1 MISSMIQFVWIHLI
15 QIMWLALLIYWV
27 LGTGGLKAVERR
39 ESQAQRV
46 SHLVPMLTAAL
57 LLILPERDLGV
68 LAVPFMERTWT
79 GYSIGVVLVVLGCAY
94 AILARR
100 YLGANWSGSVTLKQ
114 DHSLVQSGPYRYI
127 RHPIYTG
134 LMASVIMTVAAKG
147 TTLALVGGMMLVVG
161 WTLKARFEER
171 FLAAEL
177 GAAGYATY
185 RARVPMLLP
194 FGGKR
199 EVSS

>member
-15 QIMWLALLIYWV
+15 QIMWLALLLYWV

-39 ESQAQRV
+39 ESPVQRV
-46 SHLVPMLTAAL
+46 SHLVPMLIAAL
-57 LLILPERDLGV
+57 LLVLPGRDLGV

-79 GYSIGVVLVVLGCAY
+79 GYSIGVVLVGLGCAY

-134 LMASVIMTVAAKG
+134 LIAAFAG
-147 TTLALVGGMMLVVG
+147 TTLAIGEWRGLLALLLVCVSLVFK
-161 WTLKARFEER
+161 LRREER
-171 FLAAEL
+171 LMLEHF
-177 GAAGYATY
+177 GTSYTDY
-185 RARVPMLLP
+185 RRVSWALLP
-194 FGGKR
+194 WIY
-199 EVSS
+199 

>member
-1 MISSMIQFVWIHLI
+1 MIQYIWIHLI

-27 LGTGGLKAVERR
+27 LGTGRLKAVERR

-46 SHLVPMLTAAL
+46 SHLVPMLIAAL
-57 LLILPERDLGV
+57 LLILPGRDLGV
-68 LAVPFMERTWT
+68 LSVPFMERNWT
-79 GYSIGVVLVVLGCAY
+79 GYSIGVALVVLGCGY

-134 LMASVIMTVAAKG
+134 LIAAFAG
-147 TTLALVGGMMLVVG
+147 STLAIGEWRGLLALLLVCVSLVFK
-161 WTLKARFEER
+161 LRREER
-171 FLAAEL
+171 LMLEHF
-177 GAAGYATY
+177 GATY
-185 RARVPMLLP
+185 TDYRRVSWALLP
-194 FGGKR
+194 WIY
-199 EVSS
+199 

>member
-79 GYSIGVVLVVLGCAY
+79 GYSIGVILVVLGCAY

-134 LMASVIMTVAAKG
+134 LIAAFAG
-147 TTLALVGGMMLVVG
+147 TTLAIGEWRGLLALLLVCVSLVFK
-161 WTLKARFEER
+161 LRREER
-171 FLAAEL
+171 LMLEHFGTA
-177 GAAGYATY
+177 YTDY
-185 RARVPMLLP
+185 RRASWALLP
-194 FGGKR
+194 WIY
-199 EVSS
+199 